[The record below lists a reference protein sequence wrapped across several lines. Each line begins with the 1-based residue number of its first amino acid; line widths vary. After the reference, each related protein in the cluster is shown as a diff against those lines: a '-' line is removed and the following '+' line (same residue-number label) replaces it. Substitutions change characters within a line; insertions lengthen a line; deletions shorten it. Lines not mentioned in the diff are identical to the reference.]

1 MVTKLNSSRTD
12 TLRRFW
18 PLLLIVGGVLIVFGG
33 FIYDGMFA
41 GIPYQDPTP
50 EMSASYAHHAG
61 IASVMRWYGVAVF
74 LFGAVA
80 GVVRRVTRKP
90 SVASLLAVTLLAW
103 VVLSG
108 PATASI
114 TPDSKPKDWPANPAK
129 HRVVITREAADAKQT
144 AMIAAAEAAQPS
156 KETLRQA
163 AEARDRNDPLGLAQ
177 PKEAKAP
184 VGDKV
189 WWYKEQLGIRI
200 PCAITADAVTYY
212 SDLVGKY
219 GKQVLKRYTEPS
231 SRLDYHAGV
240 KFHKDLKLGDK
251 TFNDVHVVTLKLTFD
266 QNFVATTTEGMH
278 FQKERIVVLDAKG
291 KVLHISG
298 DGPTEVPI
306 LAI

>member
-1 MVTKLNSSRTD
+1 MNRRT
-12 TLRRFW
+12 L
-18 PLLLIVGGVLIVFGG
+18 V
-33 FIYDGMFA
+33 
-41 GIPYQDPTP
+41 
-50 EMSASYAHHAG
+50 
-61 IASVMRWYGVAVF
+61 
-74 LFGAVA
+74 
-80 GVVRRVTRKP
+80 GVV
-90 SVASLLAVTLLAW
+90 SLLAVTLLAS
-103 VVLSG
+103 VASSAL
-108 PATASI
+108 ATAS
-114 TPDSKPKDWPANPAK
+114 PPAPGFESKEWPANPAK
-129 HRVVITREAADAKQT
+129 HQIVVRREAADKQQSN
-144 AMIAAAEAAQPS
+144 MIAAAEGAQPS